1 MAFWDKTD
9 ARVPEKVRDLTPEQ
23 MEHMVDFYNANK
35 DRVPQIETE
44 LNTTK
49 QTLGNV
55 ENQFTETKNRLAQL
69 EASVQQQQ
77 QRQQAPPAGD
87 PNQPNGPTD
96 WFQDPSKAFFE
107 QVKPLADFS
116 LAQGARNAKRDLEDH
131 LRDNPGKFGDNY
143 KLYKK
148 YQREIMDLMSRE
160 QLSNQAN
167 SQAWLNA
174 FSLIKG
180 YHDDEIS
187 EARKSGTDE
196 FFGEATPKGAA
207 QPEIQADIITDA
219 QKTSARKW
227 GITPEEVHAAGKT
240 LTYEIEGQKPKG
252 F

>member
-1 MAFWDKTD
+1 MAFWDRTD
-9 ARVPEKVRDLTPEQ
+9 ARIPDKLKDLTPEQ
-23 MEHMVDFYNANK
+23 METMVDFYNANK

-55 ENQFTETKNRLAQL
+55 ETQFTETKNRLAQL
-69 EASVQQQQ
+69 EVAVQQ
-77 QRQQAPPAGD
+77 QRQPAPPPPGQPEPPDWFSD
-87 PNQPNGPTD
+87 PNR
-96 WFQDPSKAFFE
+96 AFFE

-131 LRDNPGKFGDNY
+131 LRDNPGKYGDNY

-148 YQREIMDLMSRE
+148 YQREILDLMSRE
-160 QLSNQAN
+160 ALPNQAN

-180 YHDDEIS
+180 FHDDEIS
-187 EARKSGTDE
+187 EARKNSDTE
-196 FFGEATPKGAA
+196 FFGEATPKNSA
-207 QPEIQADIITDA
+207 QPEAKSDVITDE
-219 QKTSARKW
+219 QRVQARKW
-227 GITPEEVHAAGKT
+227 GISPEEVHAAGKT